1 MSVFGQTAHTCRG
14 LAFGQDEFSCRQP
27 AVCWSVHFL
36 DFERHTI
43 RCAAFFFHKFRFVK
57 GKSDNGKQRKTP
69 SNVDN
74 QRNGKN
80 WNLARNDA
88 AALGCR
94 KSASGAESRKSVA
107 RQFRSARRAVERS
120 GGVTPMRDSKF
131 YFCTRLR
138 LHSQLEEAGF
148 CGEPLPSPW
157 VPGWTIWAYRRTPEL
172 GEFLT
177 RFYDDLAAQKTAGEA
192 GQTGG
197 ADNG

>member
-1 MSVFGQTAHTCRG
+1 
-14 LAFGQDEFSCRQP
+14 
-27 AVCWSVHFL
+27 
-36 DFERHTI
+36 
-43 RCAAFFFHKFRFVK
+43 
-57 GKSDNGKQRKTP
+57 
-69 SNVDN
+69 
-74 QRNGKN
+74 
-80 WNLARNDA
+80 
-88 AALGCR
+88 
-94 KSASGAESRKSVA
+94 
-107 RQFRSARRAVERS
+107 
-120 GGVTPMRDSKF
+120 MRDSKF

-177 RFYDDLAAQKTAGEA
+177 RFYNDLAAQKTAGEA